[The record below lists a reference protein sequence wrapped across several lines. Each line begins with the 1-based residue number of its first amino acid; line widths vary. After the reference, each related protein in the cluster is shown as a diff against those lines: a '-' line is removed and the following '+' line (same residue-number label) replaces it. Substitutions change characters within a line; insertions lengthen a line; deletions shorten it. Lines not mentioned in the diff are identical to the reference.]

1 MGRVRYFLREAWRGL
16 WRHRSLTLTALAALV
31 GVLLVPAVFL
41 VVLVNSLNAVHTLG
55 DRREMIVFLRDG
67 SDDEARRALTASLA
81 PVARQVTYVSKQAAW
96 DEMARELGG
105 SELLQAVGENP
116 LPASLRVRLR
126 KVYLNYEAMDSIATA
141 VRGDEAVE
149 EVQFGG
155 EWVRRLDRFIET
167 LRVTGFGIA
176 GVIALVVI
184 FVVANAIRL
193 TVLARRDLH
202 RVMRLLGA
210 GRLFIRAPLVL
221 EGLLISLLAAGVAL
235 GAVYGLFRLVEGRL
249 AVLPVFLPWS
259 WMIAFLGGAALLGT
273 LGSTLAVT
281 RVGHGE
287 RER

>member
-1 MGRVRYFLREAWRGL
+1 VLYFLREAGRGL

-31 GVLLVPAVFL
+31 GALLVPAVFL
-41 VVLVNSLNAVHTLG
+41 VVLVNSINAVHTLG

-67 SDDEARRALTASLA
+67 AGDAARRALAARLL
-81 PVARQVTYVSKQAAW
+81 PVARQVTYVSKEAAW

-105 SELLQAVGENP
+105 SELLDAVGQNP

-126 KVYLNYEAMDSIATA
+126 QVYLNFDAMDSIATS
-141 VRGDEAVE
+141 VREDDAVE

-155 EWVRRLDRFIET
+155 EWVRRLDRFMET
-167 LRVTGFGIA
+167 LRVTGFGIGA
-176 GVIALVVI
+176 VIALVVI

-210 GRLFIRAPLVL
+210 GRLFLRAPLVL
-221 EGLLISLLAAGVAL
+221 EGFLISLLAAGLAL
-235 GAVYGLFRLVEGRL
+235 AAVYGLFRLLEGRL
-249 AVLPVFLPWS
+249 AALPTFLPWS
-259 WMIAFLGGAALLGT
+259 WIAAFVGGAAALGT
-273 LGSTLAVT
+273 LGSLLAVT